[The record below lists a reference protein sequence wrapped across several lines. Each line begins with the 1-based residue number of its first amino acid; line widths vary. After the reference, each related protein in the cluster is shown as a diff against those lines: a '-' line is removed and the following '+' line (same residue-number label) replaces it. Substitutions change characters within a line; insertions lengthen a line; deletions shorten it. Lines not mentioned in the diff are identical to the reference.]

1 MTVRRGVGLGLVGG
15 ALLAG
20 GFLVGT
26 SLGDDPEASEFGSAP
41 ETLTTDRS
49 DAQVPRYAAQKG
61 LPALAVTSVE
71 VATTEG
77 GESEPLTGS
86 PTAAPIG
93 EEKKEGKTPVKTPP
107 STTPSP
113 EPEITVGE
121 EEKKKT
127 E

>member
-1 MTVRRGVGLGLVGG
+1 MTVRRGVVLGLVGG
-15 ALLAG
+15 ALLAA

-77 GESEPLTGS
+77 GESELTGS
-86 PTAAPIG
+86 PTVAPIG
-93 EEKKEGKTPVKTPP
+93 EEKKEEKTPIKTPP